1 MFYKNC
7 YNDKDEVY
15 NDYMKNVIDPVTGD
29 DYDDLN
35 MIFIPDAYPL
45 ESDWFMGKYS
55 SGLRGWSWKPI
66 DRAIGAGVRIPP
78 SPPDRSK

>member
-35 MIFIPDAYPL
+35 MIFIPTAYPL
-45 ESDWFMGKYS
+45 ESD
-55 SGLRGWSWKPI
+55 
-66 DRAIGAGVRIPP
+66 
-78 SPPDRSK
+78 